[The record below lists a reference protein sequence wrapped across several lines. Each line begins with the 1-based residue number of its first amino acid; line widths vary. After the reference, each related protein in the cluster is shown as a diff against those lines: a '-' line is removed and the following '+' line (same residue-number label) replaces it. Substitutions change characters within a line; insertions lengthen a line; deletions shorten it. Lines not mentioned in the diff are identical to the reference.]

1 MQASLETIRAAAN
14 DLINEME
21 VHLLELQQERQ
32 AQQEHAAPEQA
43 AEQPAQDS
51 VFSNLPPEKQQ
62 EMTDSVTL
70 TPANS

>member
-43 AEQPAQDS
+43 SDISEPR
-51 VFSNLPPEKQQ
+51 Q
-62 EMTDSVTL
+62 EPQAWNGIDGL
-70 TPANS
+70 LK